1 MQLDIFEGSVLSH
14 KAESADVV
22 DPISLKILKMPEA
35 ELISG
40 TTVVDLGGGKPLWKV
55 ADGLTQPGLML
66 LFDQT
71 GKLKVTDEVSDQEF
85 YRIYTYAEERGE
97 L

>member
-1 MQLDIFEGSVLSH
+1 
-14 KAESADVV
+14 
-22 DPISLKILKMPEA
+22 LKMPEA

-40 TTVVDLGGGKPLWKV
+40 TTVVGLDGGKPLWKV